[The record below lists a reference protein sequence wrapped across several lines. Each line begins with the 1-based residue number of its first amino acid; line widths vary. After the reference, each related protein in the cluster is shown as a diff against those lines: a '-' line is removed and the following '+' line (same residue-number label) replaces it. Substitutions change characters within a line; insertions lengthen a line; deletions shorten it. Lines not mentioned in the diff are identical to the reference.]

1 MTMIDK
7 YLTTKEAADYLGVTP
22 SRIRQFIV
30 YGRLKSEK
38 HGRDHLILRSDI
50 ENFAVLPRQRTG
62 RPCK

>member
-1 MTMIDK
+1 MKDE
-7 YLTTKEAADYLGVTP
+7 YFTTKEAADYLGITP
-22 SRIRQFIV
+22 SRIRQFII